1 MFDKARAKANQ
12 THGGYIYP
20 CPMDRAV
27 MQRWGISPPEF
38 TAAIAANSTDDRIL
52 TWVSQRVPP
61 DRMQAANSWVVSQKE
76 SLDRHDAEEGVPGAI
91 APRSQ
96 MYYVIAGLAAAVLV
110 LLFKWF
116 MRHGLGH

>member
-38 TAAIAANSTDDRIL
+38 TAAIGENSTDDRIL
-52 TWVSQRVPP
+52 AWVSEHVPP
-61 DRMQAANSWVVSQKE
+61 DRMQAANSWVLSQKE

-96 MYYVIAGLAAAVLV
+96 WYGVIVGLAVAA
-110 LLFKWF
+110 LLMMVAWLK
-116 MRHGLGH
+116 RHALSH